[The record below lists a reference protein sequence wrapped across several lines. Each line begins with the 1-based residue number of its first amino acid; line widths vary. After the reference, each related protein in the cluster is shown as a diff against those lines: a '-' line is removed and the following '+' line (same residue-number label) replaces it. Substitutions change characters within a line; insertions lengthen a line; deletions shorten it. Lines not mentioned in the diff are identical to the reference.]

1 MKDELLVRRGT
12 GLLEAE
18 VGGELVGL
26 HVEQGTCYGFN
37 GTATRIWALIEEP
50 KLLSELRDALLA
62 EYEVDAETCERE
74 LMELLKDLEKDG
86 LVALEPVDG

>member
-26 HVEQGTCYGFN
+26 NVEQGTCYGFN

-50 KLLSELRDALLA
+50 KRFSALKEQLLA
-62 EYEVDAETCERE
+62 EYDVDAETCERE
-74 LMELLKDLEKDG
+74 LRDLLKDLEKDG
-86 LVALEPVDG
+86 LVALEPIDG